1 MEKKITE
8 QMREKRIEARQNVK
22 LALESM
28 EEAFAGGIDD
38 RYIINRLKTCYG
50 ELSVLIDL
58 EKDVQNV

>member
-22 LALESM
+22 LALVSM
-28 EEAFAGGIDD
+28 EELFTGGIDD